1 MLENIQEAVDFIRNK
16 TDFQPDYGVIL
27 GTGLGALADEIDV
40 TSEMDYKD
48 IPHFP
53 LATIE
58 FHSGKLIFGHLEGK
72 AVVVMKGRFHF
83 YEGYNMKQVTFPV
96 RVLKLLGIK
105 KLFVSNAAGS
115 LNPAYELSDLMI
127 INDHINLQTEN
138 PLVGENLN
146 ELGDRFPDM
155 SEPYDRALVS
165 KGLTIAKENN
175 IPAHEGVYVSVTGPN
190 LETVAEYK
198 YLRII
203 GADAVGMSTVPEVL
217 VARHMDI
224 PVFAMSVITD
234 YGVPGK
240 IEKINIDKIIAA
252 AMKAEPGMTKII
264 KELIA
269 KDVI

>member
-1 MLENIQEAVDFIRNK
+1 MLKKIKEALAFIRSK

-27 GTGLGALADEIDV
+27 GTGLGALADEIEV
-40 TSEMDYKD
+40 AIEIDYED

-53 LATIE
+53 LSTIE

-72 AVVVMKGRFHF
+72 PVVVMKGRFHF
-83 YEGYNMKQVTFPV
+83 YEGYNMKEVTFPV

-138 PLVGENLN
+138 PLVGDNLD

-155 SEPYDRALVS
+155 SEPYNRELVNN
-165 KGLTIAKENN
+165 GMTIAKENN
-175 IPAHEGVYVSVTGPN
+175 IPTHEGVYASVTGPN

-224 PVFAMSVITD
+224 PVFAISVITD